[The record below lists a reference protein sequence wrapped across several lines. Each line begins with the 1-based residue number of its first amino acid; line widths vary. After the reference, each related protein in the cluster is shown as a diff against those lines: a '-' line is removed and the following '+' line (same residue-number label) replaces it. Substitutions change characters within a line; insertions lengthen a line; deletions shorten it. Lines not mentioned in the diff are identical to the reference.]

1 MGNHYCRYGS
11 FDDKERN
18 YQEVEMIEGFEL
30 ALKPWADWLELHVDS
45 LNTKVFFMSLS
56 PTHVL

>member
-1 MGNHYCRYGS
+1 
-11 FDDKERN
+11 
-18 YQEVEMIEGFEL
+18 MIEGFEL

-56 PTHVL
+56 PTHVW